1 MALIPQ
7 DEMFELKSAT
17 TVMTVASSAE
27 FEQEKKTVAFEIN
40 NAANTGST
48 NVVINHPLSKQ
59 LTDLLTS
66 NGYTITHNFS
76 RVDPKDEPVISW
88 KPVT

>member
-1 MALIPQ
+1 MTLIPQ
-7 DEMFELKSAT
+7 DEMFELKPAAT
-17 TVMTVASSAE
+17 VKTVSETAE
-27 FEQEKKTVAFEIN
+27 LEQEKKAVAFAIN

-48 NVVINHPLSKQ
+48 NVVINHRLSKE

-88 KPVT
+88 EPVS

>member
-1 MALIPQ
+1 MSLIPQ
-7 DEMFELKSAT
+7 DEMFELKPAAT
-17 TVMTVASSAE
+17 VKTVSETAE
-27 FEQEKKTVAFEIN
+27 YEQEKKAVAFAIN

-48 NVVINHPLSKQ
+48 NVVINHELSKQ

-76 RVDPKDEPVISW
+76 RVTPKAEPVISW
-88 KPVT
+88 EPVS